1 MNILVPVDGTE
12 HSLRAVEFLTT
23 RTDLL
28 GTAPKVT
35 IFFSQEPVPQHLI
48 SSLDPHSIKD
58 YYSEEAESLFASVR
72 ALLGDT
78 KLDIDMRYAVG
89 VAAEEIVKEADKV
102 NADLIVMGIRGHSA
116 MNSFLFGSVS
126 NAVLAHTRR
135 PILMLR
141 DKVPEGTSMLRI
153 GIACDGSEYSDRAV
167 DFVLKNRALFGSDAR
182 YDLINAGRSTH
193 TIGLSSMA
201 SMMSSS
207 NASADMIKMRGE
219 QFEAVMNSLV
229 PKFEAAG
236 IKAKPVRLDGNPGEV
251 IADYAEN
258 RPLDLL
264 VMGSHGYGN
273 LRSALMG
280 STAQKIAA
288 NSSVP
293 LLIIR

>member
-1 MNILVPVDGTE
+1 M
-12 HSLRAVEFLTT
+12 
-23 RTDLL
+23 
-28 GTAPKVT
+28 
-35 IFFSQEPVPQHLI
+35 
-48 SSLDPHSIKD
+48 
-58 YYSEEAESLFASVR
+58 R

-78 KLDIDMRYAVG
+78 KLDIEMHYAIG
-89 VAAEEIVKEADKV
+89 TPAEEIVKEADLID
-102 NADLIVMGIRGHSA
+102 ADLIIMGIRGHTA
-116 MNSFLFGSVS
+116 VNSFLFGSVS

-141 DKVPEGTSMLRI
+141 DKLPEGTSLLRI
-153 GIACDGSEYSDRAV
+153 GIACDGSEYGERAV
-167 DFVLKNRALFGSDAR
+167 DFVLKNRALFGSDTR
-182 YDLINAGRSTH
+182 YELLNAGRSTH

-201 SMMSSS
+201 SMMSSPT
-207 NASADMIKMRGE
+207 AAADMVKLRGQ
-219 QFEAVMNSLV
+219 QFEAVMNALM

-236 IKAKPVRLDGNPGEV
+236 IKPRPVRLDGNPGEV

-258 RPLDLL
+258 TPLDLL

>member
-28 GTAPKVT
+28 GAAPKIT
-35 IFFSQEPVPQHLI
+35 IFFSQHPVPQRMI
-48 SSLDPHSIKD
+48 TSLEPLTIKD
-58 YYSEEAESLFASVR
+58 YYAEEAESLFASVR

-78 KLDIDMRYAVG
+78 KLNIEMHYAVG
-89 VAAEEIVKEADKV
+89 SPAEEIVKEADLV
-102 NADLIVMGIRGHSA
+102 DADLIIMGIRGHSA
-116 MNSFLFGSVS
+116 VSSFLFGSVS
-126 NAVLAHTRR
+126 NAVHTHR

-141 DKVPEGTSMLRI
+141 DKLPEGTSLLRI
-153 GIACDGSEYSDRAV
+153 GIACDGSEYGERAV
-167 DFVLKNRALFGSDAR
+167 DFVLKNRALFGSETR
-182 YDLINAGRSTH
+182 YELLNAGRSTH

-201 SMMSSS
+201 SMMSSPT
-207 NASADMIKMRGE
+207 AAADMVKLRG
-219 QFEAVMNSLV
+219 QHFDAVMAALM
-229 PKFEAAG
+229 PKFEAEG
-236 IKAKPVRLDGNPGEV
+236 IKPRPVRLDGNPGEV

-258 RPLDLL
+258 TPLDLL
-264 VMGSHGYGN
+264 LMGSHGYGN